1 MMENPIQMDD
11 LGVPLFLETPIY
23 IYIYVQTIGYY
34 NMALQKSDGFLS
46 LKMSICP
53 LQTPNPVLSRG
64 AFPWWPPLT
73 SHLREANQLI
83 VIYIYIDIIYIYINH
98 IYIHVSYTNIFIIY
112 IYIIFITYIYNI
124 YIYSF
129 ITYNMCIYLKQIFF
143 VRVFLSLT

>member
-1 MMENPIQMDD
+1 MIWGYHYFWKHP
-11 LGVPLFLETPIY
+11 Y

-83 VIYIYIDIIYIYINH
+83 VIYIYIDIIYIYKSY

-112 IYIIFITYIYNI
+112 IYISFLSHIFIIYTYIHLLHTTCV
-124 YIYSF
+124 F
-129 ITYNMCIYLKQIFF
+129 I
-143 VRVFLSLT
+143 